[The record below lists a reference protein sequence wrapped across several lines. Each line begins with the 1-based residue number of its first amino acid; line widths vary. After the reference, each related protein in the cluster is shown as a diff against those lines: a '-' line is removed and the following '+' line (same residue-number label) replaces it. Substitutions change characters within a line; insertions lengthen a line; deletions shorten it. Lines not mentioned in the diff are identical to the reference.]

1 MTDEHEHTYCD
12 INSNSYSHE
21 PCATDMNSNSHSHES
36 CVTNIPQAFLDVM
49 NFPTSQH
56 TIETTNVETTN
67 VETTNVETTNVDT
80 YKDDMEKYTK
90 IDNLDE
96 DPVVESGR
104 FFLVSF
110 ISPEGVMNCTTRGL
124 KIRTFK
130 NKVCFETLEEAK
142 HAADEINKRDK
153 YFNVFVG
160 ETGKWMGWD
169 PAPDDRTKV
178 EDEVWAD
185 ADQNKLMQKMREKEE
200 KQKTQLDELNA
211 LVGKKKDIIKN
222 EKKAHKNRVKTAIKD
237 SANNA
242 VDTEVVTEEQ
252 MEQEQEEQK
261 SLVKPALRN
270 PRLIREKLRKKL
282 EEKKLNN
289 PKFEKPVTT
298 EDVLREKNNSNSN
311 EEKINSNIE
320 KLMKL
325 RNKSK

>member
-1 MTDEHEHTYCD
+1 MSETQE
-12 INSNSYSHE
+12 
-21 PCATDMNSNSHSHES
+21 
-36 CVTNIPQAFLDVM
+36 
-49 NFPTSQH
+49 TS
-56 TIETTNVETTN
+56 V
-67 VETTNVETTNVDT
+67 NVDT
-80 YKDDMEKYTK
+80 YKDDMKKYTM

-124 KIRTFK
+124 KIRTYK
-130 NKVCFETLEEAK
+130 NKVCFSTLEEAK
-142 HAADEINKRDK
+142 TAADEINKKDK

-169 PAPDDRTKV
+169 PAPDDRSKV

-185 ADQNKLMQKMREKEE
+185 ADQNALMQKMREKEE

-222 EKKAHKNRVKTAIKD
+222 EKKAHKNRVKEAIKD
-237 SANNA
+237 GAKGEDVNSEVVNS
-242 VDTEVVTEEQ
+242 EVVTEEQ
-252 MEQEQEEQK
+252 IQQEQQKQK
-261 SLVKPALRN
+261 SKIKPSLRN

-282 EEKKLNN
+282 EEKKMNN
-289 PKFEKPVTT
+289 PKSLVPTTAEVLKEKLQDTT
-298 EDVLREKNNSNSN
+298 NK

-320 KLMKL
+320 KLTSL
-325 RNKSK
+325 LNKSKSS

>member
-1 MTDEHEHTYCD
+1 MSETQE
-12 INSNSYSHE
+12 
-21 PCATDMNSNSHSHES
+21 
-36 CVTNIPQAFLDVM
+36 
-49 NFPTSQH
+49 TS
-56 TIETTNVETTN
+56 V
-67 VETTNVETTNVDT
+67 NVDT

-124 KIRTFK
+124 KIRTYK
-130 NKVCFETLEEAK
+130 NKVCFSTLEEAK
-142 HAADEINKRDK
+142 AAADEINKKDK

-169 PAPDDRTKV
+169 PAPEDRSKV

-185 ADQNKLMQKMREKEE
+185 ADQNALMQKMREKEE

-222 EKKAHKNRVKTAIKD
+222 EKKAHKTRVKEAIKEGAKGEEVN
-237 SANNA
+237 S
-242 VDTEVVTEEQ
+242 EVVTEEQ
-252 MEQEQEEQK
+252 MEQEQQEQK
-261 SLVKPALRN
+261 SRIKPSLRN

-282 EEKKLNN
+282 EEKKMNN
-289 PKFEKPVTT
+289 PKSLVPTTAEVLKEKLQDTT
-298 EDVLREKNNSNSN
+298 DK

-320 KLMKL
+320 KLTAL
-325 RNKSK
+325 LNKSKSS